1 MRRKR
6 ITALASAAAVLA
18 GMMQSLP
25 AANVTAAAD
34 YDYAKALQMS
44 LYFFECQQAGHLP
57 EWNRV
62 EWRADS
68 NVNDAVDGGWYDAGD
83 HVKFNLP
90 MSYTASM
97 LAWGLYEYAD
107 GIEACGEM
115 TNYVNNLKWVMD
127 YLAACDLGDSVIYQ
141 VGIGQKDHSWWG
153 SVEVY
158 DYGMADQN
166 ITGAREC
173 IKGRKASA
181 VTAEMGA
188 ALAAGACALKG
199 RVDDSVL
206 EDYIKH
212 AKNYLKM
219 ADADKSDDGYN
230 NTDAQ
235 GFYQS
240 RQFYDD
246 LFYCANW
253 LYIATGDKS
262 YLDQAKG
269 YIPNLGHELGEGDT
283 LKYSWAQ
290 CWDDVQQGGTLL
302 YAINTGDEA
311 WVAQIKKHL
320 DYWLNP
326 EKQRSGLC
334 YVDSWGCLR
343 YANAVGFITAVACDK
358 LFKDDAKYSQ
368 YKSMYEK
375 QVNYSLGDNPNK
387 IPYVVGYAANSPRNP
402 HHRTAHGSWKNDF
415 KLPETSRHVLYG
427 ALVGGPDESGKYV
440 DDRNNYINN
449 EVATDYNAGFTALLC
464 KMVTEY
470 GGQGDPAFPYPD
482 ERDDEFFV
490 EAKATH
496 DSGGTTVSMK
506 LTNHTA
512 WPARCVDNLS
522 MRYFF
527 DASELKSAG
536 YDPTKVVLRCDRNQ
550 SEMYSGVTPAVVSEP
565 KQYSGDTY
573 YVEVTFPDGR
583 AILPVSEGAQQCEIL
598 LAIVCPDYG
607 KGWDATNDYSAKGLG
622 GTSNAKTENI
632 PVYENG
638 KLIFGTEPDGTK
650 GTGSISANPAPNGS
664 SRPVTDPP
672 KVTTAAPETTTAA
685 PATTTAPVKMVK
697 CDECGKEVPES
708 DIVYG
713 PLRGVCKECYENG
726 AYLGTVTKE
735 TTTTLAPPSNIDWG
749 NANCDEGVD
758 VSDAVLIA
766 RFAVS
771 DADAKMT
778 DQGRRNADVTG
789 DGIVDGFDTTKIL
802 KYIAKIITAEEL
814 AP

>member
-1 MRRKR
+1 MKLKR
-6 ITALASAAAVLA
+6 AAAFLSAVTMLA
-18 GMMQSLP
+18 GSMQLVP
-25 AANVTAAAD
+25 AATVSAEGK

-44 LYFFECQQAGHLP
+44 LYFYECQQAGHLP

-62 EWRADS
+62 EWRGDS
-68 NVNDAVDGGWYDAGD
+68 NVDDVVDGGWYDAGD

-90 MSYTASM
+90 MSYTAAM
-97 LAWGLYEYAD
+97 LAWGLYEYPE
-107 GIEACGEM
+107 GIESCGEM

-153 SVEVY
+153 SVEVL

-173 IKGRKASA
+173 IKGRNASA

-230 NTDAQ
+230 DTDAQ

-253 LYIATGDKS
+253 LYIATGDS
-262 YLDQAKG
+262 AYLKQAEG
-269 YIPNLGHELGEGDT
+269 YIPNLGHELGQGDT
-283 LKYSWAQ
+283 LKYSWSQ
-290 CWDDVQQGGTLL
+290 CWDDVQQGGSLL
-302 YAINTGDEA
+302 YAINTGDA
-311 WVAQIKKHL
+311 TWKAQVKKHL
-320 DYWLNP
+320 DYWSDTSRH
-326 EKQRSGLC
+326 KAGGLV

-343 YANAVGFITAVACDK
+343 YANAVGFITAVAADE
-358 LFKDDAKYSQ
+358 LFKDDADYST
-368 YKSMYEK
+368 YKNLYET
-375 QVNYSLGDNPNK
+375 QMNYTLGDNPNK
-387 IPYVVGYAANSPRNP
+387 MSYVVGYDETSPRNP

-415 KLPETSRHVLYG
+415 KLPDISRHVLYG
-427 ALVGGPDESGKYV
+427 ALVGGPDESGNYV

-470 GGQGDPAFPYPD
+470 GGKDDPAFPYPD

-522 MRYFF
+522 IRYFF
-527 DASELKSAG
+527 DASELKAAG
-536 YDPTKVVLRCDRNQ
+536 YDPKNVVLRCDRNQ
-550 SEMYSGVTPAVVSEP
+550 SEMYASSGVKPAVVSEP
-565 KQYSGDTY
+565 KQYDGDIY

-607 KGWDATNDYSAKGLG
+607 KGWDAANDYSAKGLPGEG
-622 GTSNAKTENI
+622 GTKTENI

-638 KLIFGTEPDGTK
+638 TLIFGTEPDGTK
-650 GTGSISANPAPNGS
+650 GTGSISANPAPNGEPRS
-664 SRPVTDPP
+664 TEPGG
-672 KVTTAAPETTTAA
+672 TTTTK
-685 PATTTAPVKMVK
+685 PTTTTQTTTTSKT
-697 CDECGKEVPES
+697 S
-708 DIVYG
+708 S
-713 PLRGVCKECYENG
+713 
-726 AYLGTVTKE
+726 E
-735 TTTTLAPPSNIDWG
+735 TTTTTVSTTASDSGKNDDKVMWG
-749 NANCDEGVD
+749 DVNEDKTVD
-758 VSDAVLIA
+758 VSDAVLLA
-766 RFAVS
+766 RLVAE
-771 DADAKMT
+771 DAGAMVT
-778 DQGRRNADVTG
+778 EQGMKNADVSG
-789 DGIVDGFDTTKIL
+789 DSTISSDDTIKIL
-802 KYIAKIITAEEL
+802 RAIAKLITMDEL
-814 AP
+814 APSK